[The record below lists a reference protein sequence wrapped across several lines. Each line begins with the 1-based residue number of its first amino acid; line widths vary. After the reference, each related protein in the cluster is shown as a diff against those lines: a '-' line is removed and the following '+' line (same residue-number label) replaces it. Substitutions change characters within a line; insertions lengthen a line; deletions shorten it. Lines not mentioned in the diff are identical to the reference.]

1 MTSDLTKLT
10 YDDFESERAT
20 IWSQCY
26 CQCHVEGNFTKEE
39 AKEIFSKTINRL
51 KCSGNRDLISKPEVK
66 IVSEPTCVKVENFNK
81 TDGNRQPVKML
92 LSKLP
97 YHRRNI
103 FNREKSYVISHY
115 QYGVATLEEK
125 ARMELMGYLTS
136 DMAFD
141 FLRTKNTLGYVC
153 FRFGFSN
160 VKLG

>member
-51 KCSGNRDLISKPEVK
+51 KCSGNRDL
-66 IVSEPTCVKVENFNK
+66 KVENFNK
-81 TDGNRQPVKML
+81 TDGN
-92 LSKLP
+92 
-97 YHRRNI
+97 
-103 FNREKSYVISHY
+103 SYVISHY

-153 FRFGFSN
+153 FRYGPSSSRLLQFRIDCWIAA
-160 VKLG
+160 

>member
-1 MTSDLTKLT
+1 MTSDLTNLT
-10 YDDFESERAT
+10 YADFETERAT

-51 KCSGNRDLISKPEVK
+51 KCSGKRDLISKPEVK

-81 TDGNRQPVKML
+81 TDGNRNTVIILFK
-92 LSKLP
+92 KLW
-97 YHRRNI
+97 YYRRDI

-125 ARMELMGYLTS
+125 AKMELMGYLTS

-153 FRFGFSN
+153 FRFGLSN
-160 VKLG
+160 VK